1 MKTENKNKYYNEED
15 EINFQKLNNF
25 RKYNSELKNNN
36 RSNNYNIKYANSDKN
51 FFNNILKTNEKV
63 ELYNETDSDKEINY
77 YNPSDFQKFD
87 QLNNF
92 PEYNDN
98 VDKISKNSTHES
110 SYSPEDYNEF
120 NKIIPKIDIDQNKIK
135 DQNKKIKVID
145 YGKIDES
152 EKRLKNKL
160 GIDKIK
166 IVYFD

>member
-1 MKTENKNKYYNEED
+1 MKTENKNKYYNDED

-51 FFNNILKTNEKV
+51 YFNNILKTNEKV
-63 ELYNETDSDKEINY
+63 ELYNETDADKEINY
-77 YNPSDFQKFD
+77 YNLSDFQKFD

-92 PEYNDN
+92 PEYNNN

-110 SYSPEDYNEF
+110 NYSPEDYNEF